1 MHYSKQEEK
10 SMKFF
15 HHKLHSESRLCQI
28 ILAFLILICFIPLM
42 IVFSASFTNEEY
54 IQEFGYS
61 ILPHRA
67 TLDTYIF
74 LIQNKGKML
83 LRAYGVTFLVVILG
97 TIYALTMD
105 TCFAYAVTQKK
116 SVFRFSRILSFMAW
130 FTTIFGGG
138 VLPWYI
144 LCTRYYGLKN
154 NIFALFIPCGLSVYN
169 MFILRGNFREIP
181 AEIIESARLDGASH
195 GQIFVKIVIPMA
207 RGGIVTVALFRILG
221 LWNDFGTPQYLITNS
236 KLYTMQKIL
245 YGMLSNMTELMK
257 NSEMQSILQYIEMP
271 TYTAKMAIVV
281 LTILP
286 VILMY
291 PFALKYFVKG
301 INMGGVKG

>member
-1 MHYSKQEEK
+1 
-10 SMKFF
+10 MKRF
-15 HHKLHSESRLCQI
+15 HHKLHSESRLCQF
-28 ILAFLILICFIPLM
+28 ILALLILVCFIPLM
-42 IVFSASFTNEEY
+42 IVFSASFTSEEY
-54 IQEFGYS
+54 IQEYGYS
-61 ILPHRA
+61 ILPHQA
-67 TLDTYIF
+67 SFNTYIF
-74 LIQNKGKML
+74 LLRNKGMML
-83 LRAYGVTFLVVILG
+83 LRAYGMTFLVVILG
-97 TIYALTMD
+97 TLYSLTMD

-138 VLPWYI
+138 VLSWYI

-181 AEIIESARLDGASH
+181 KEILESARLDGASH
-195 GQIFVKIVIPMA
+195 AQIFVKIAIPMA

-221 LWNDFGTPQYLITNS
+221 FWNDFGTPQYLITDS

-245 YGMLSNMTELMK
+245 YSMLSNMAELMK
-257 NSEMQSILQYIEMP
+257 NTEMQSVLEHIVMP

-286 VILMY
+286 VILVY